1 MFEIPFDLIVAFRL
15 QIPDPVALYRLPYFV
30 PLSLFNV
37 ATLSLLT
44 LSPAARL
51 RRQTLFALAGMFVVW
66 AVWALFG
73 FAYSDTVATTTL
85 NVVSKL
91 FSAVAGALIFLPDR
105 RRAPTI
111 RDRSSEPPVD
121 AARAPST
128 APE

>member
-1 MFEIPFDLIVAFRL
+1 
-15 QIPDPVALYRLPYFV
+15 
-30 PLSLFNV
+30 
-37 ATLSLLT
+37 
-44 LSPAARL
+44 
-51 RRQTLFALAGMFVVW
+51 MFVVW

-111 RDRSSEPPVD
+111 RDRSSEPSVD